1 MHSNVNHTH
10 SCIFLYYSSLVK
22 VILREKEH
30 DGVLNAGIENSSDSV
45 LNQQTSED

>member
-22 VILREKEH
+22 VVLREQEH
-30 DGVLNAGIENSSDSV
+30 DGDENSSDSV